1 MEISPILQ
9 ARLLL
14 YAAILGVTAGILR
27 DVFTT
32 LKAYLKNKKIIYV
45 ITEFVTDFLCVCF
58 TGISLVLLC
67 YYFNKGEFR
76 FFAVIGTAVGFFA
89 YILTLSRVL
98 KRLFDMIFKS
108 FLSIIRLITRPL
120 VKIFKY
126 LVNILRKTIQLIL
139 KGLANLHVLMYN
151 VYSKNSVLKRSRK
164 GFLRMRTK

>member
-14 YAAILGVTAGILR
+14 YAAILGVTAGVLR

-76 FFAVIGTAVGFFA
+76 FFAVIGTAVGFLA
-89 YILTLSRVL
+89 YTLTLSRVFR
-98 KRLFDMIFKS
+98 RLFDLIFKT
-108 FLSIIRLITRPL
+108 FLAIIRLIMQPL

-126 LVNILRKTIQLIL
+126 LVNNLRKTIQLIL
-139 KGLANLHVLMYN
+139 KALAKLRILVYN
-151 VYSKNSVLKRSRK
+151 ICSKNSVLKRSRK